1 MVDYFSPFD
10 ATVVTLLRDAGA
22 IITGKT
28 NMDEF
33 AMGSTSTNNLVSV
46 VNPHRGKEGE
56 ELSAGGSS
64 GGSAAAVAAG
74 LAWGYYLLFLIPS
87 YILSLLFLFCSLG
100 CLFFG
105 VNRCASN
112 GVHGRAIGTDTG
124 GSVRLPASYCGIIGF
139 KPTYGLL
146 SRYGIISY
154 AHSLDTV
161 GLFTRTIPDTI
172 SLFRTSLSVSP
183 SPSNRIDILNKHD
196 KHDPTSLSPALRN
209 LFPRPR
215 NQGSRSW
222 TFGIPREYNL
232 PSLHP
237 SMTRAWSTA
246 ISKLR
251 SSGNT
256 VNTISL
262 PRTREALSAYYVLA
276 TAEAASNLAR
286 YDGVRYGF
294 TTADDDVGGYRDSVL
309 AARNA
314 GLGEEVR
321 RRILLG
327 NYTLSARLI
336 SFPTHSLFAVR
347 WW

>member
-1 MVDYFSPFD
+1 MGVVD
-10 ATVVTLLRDAGA
+10 
-22 IITGKT
+22 
-28 NMDEF
+28 
-33 AMGSTSTNNLVSV
+33 
-46 VNPHRGKEGE
+46 
-56 ELSAGGSS
+56 
-64 GGSAAAVAAG
+64 
-74 LAWGYYLLFLIPS
+74 
-87 YILSLLFLFCSLG
+87 
-100 CLFFG
+100 
-105 VNRCASN
+105 

-172 SLFRTSLSVSP
+172 SLFRTPSP
-183 SPSNRIDILNKHD
+183 CPPSNRIDILNKHD

-209 LFPRPR
+209 MFPRPR

-222 TFGIPREYNL
+222 TFGIPRECNI

-251 SSGNT
+251 SSGST
-256 VNTISL
+256 VNTVSL

-294 TTADDDVGGYRDSVL
+294 TKPDDDGGGYRDGVL

-314 GLGEEVR
+314 GMGEEVR

-327 NYTLSARLI
+327 NYTLSARSI
-336 SFPTHSLFAVR
+336 SFPCILTHFLYYLMM
-347 WW
+347 WWETYF